1 MPQFPYAEV
10 AVDAP
15 VRDGR
20 TFTYSVPEGMSVSPG
35 QMVQAPFGPRMVDGV
50 VFRLSRSTDIDPVRP
65 INASDPAGAL
75 LSREQLD
82 LAAWIAGYYMAS
94 LYSAI
99 GLMLPP
105 GFRNRTKA
113 YLEKPTEDAL
123 QEIDSEFAARP
134 A

>member
-15 VRDGR
+15 VRDVR
-20 TFTYSVPEGMSVSPG
+20 TFTYSVPDGMSVSPG
-35 QMVQAPFGPRMVDGV
+35 QMVQVPFGPRMVDGV

-82 LAAWIAGYYMAS
+82 LAAWIAGYYMSS

-113 YLEKPTEDAL
+113 YHRKAHGRSL
-123 QEIDSEFAARP
+123 ARDRW
-134 A
+134 